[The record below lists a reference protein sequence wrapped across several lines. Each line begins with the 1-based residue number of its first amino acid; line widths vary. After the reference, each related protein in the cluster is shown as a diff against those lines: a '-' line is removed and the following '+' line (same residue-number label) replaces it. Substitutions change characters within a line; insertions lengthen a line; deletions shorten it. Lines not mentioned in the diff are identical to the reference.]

1 MHKQCLV
8 AIHHNILFLK
18 FSHKSTIK
26 SFSKQNNRPV
36 FLYESRNP
44 VIKEKNKY
52 FYNFNLLAE
61 LK

>member
-52 FYNFNLLAE
+52 FL
-61 LK
+61 